1 MFEEMSVLYQQ
12 EKFITVFNK
21 FTNCITP
28 PLKTFPFLANVVMC
42 FSVSIPEI

>member
-1 MFEEMSVLYQQ
+1 MFEDINKKNLLA
-12 EKFITVFNK
+12 VFNK